1 MLKRFKTKKVD
12 GDWLNTN
19 FPCMMAC
26 PAHTNAG
33 RYVGLIAE
41 GRFEEAYRFARD
53 PNPLASI
60 CGRVCAHP
68 CETACRRGEIDKPI
82 SIRALKRFLTERYGP
97 ESKNRVDINAGR
109 GQKKLP
115 YKVAVV
121 GGGPVGLSAA
131 HDLALMGYSVTI
143 FEAAPV
149 AGGMLYLGIP
159 EYRLPRDV
167 VEAQVREILETG
179 DITLKLNHAAGRDF
193 MVSDLR
199 QQGFNAVLVAVG
211 AHRSRDLSIPGVDLD
226 GVHKGIDFLLNVNL
240 GYKFTI
246 GKKVIVIGGGNV
258 AMDVARSA
266 AREVVKQHAAGVQ
279 DVEPSQ
285 ENVAAVAT
293 REMVD
298 ISLSA
303 LRMGAQEVNIVC
315 LERRY
320 EMPAA
325 LEEIEEAEAEGI
337 IVHAGFG
344 PKRILGKAGKVTALE
359 TLQTK
364 WVFDQNKRFN
374 PAFYE
379 GTESQIECDTV
390 IMAIGQAPKLDFL
403 KPEDGVEI
411 SPRGLITVN
420 PQTLMTSASGIFAG
434 GDCVFG
440 PRLIIDSVADGKR
453 AAIGIDEY
461 LRGQKHPEPI
471 IEVEVLKRH
480 GMPLDYLDINRQP
493 VPVLPLERRT
503 GVTEV
508 EIGYDAQSAIEEAQ
522 RCLHCWVN
530 TVFEGTPEDGSMC
543 ILCGGCVDV
552 CPENCLEL
560 VSLDRIEFT
569 QETVQHIRDNQECF
583 GVELDEVAA
592 DELGIVTGSAMLKDE
607 TRCIRCGLCA
617 MRCPVGTIT
626 MESYNL
632 VAAEPTGLISIQ
644 AIDAALR
651 PKPTVAVP
659 VTTGGPSR

>member
-1 MLKRFKTKKVD
+1 MLKRYKDKKVD
-12 GDWLNTN
+12 RDWLNTN

-33 RYVGLIAE
+33 RYVALIGE
-41 GRFEEAYRFARD
+41 GRFEEAYKFARD

-68 CETACRRGEIDKPI
+68 CETACRRGEIDRPI
-82 SIRALKRFLTERYGP
+82 AIRALKRFLTERYGP
-97 ESKNRVDINAGR
+97 ESKHPLDINAGR
-109 GQKKLP
+109 GQQKLGF
-115 YKVAVV
+115 KVAVV
-121 GGGPVGLSAA
+121 GGGPVGLAAA

-193 MVSDLR
+193 MISDVR
-199 QQGFNAVLVAVG
+199 HQGFDALLIAVG
-211 AHRSRDLSIPGVDLD
+211 AQRSRDLTIPGVDLD

-266 AREVVKQHAAGVQ
+266 AREVVRQHVAGVE
-279 DVEPSQ
+279 DAEPSL
-285 ENVAAVAT
+285 ENVSAVAA
-293 REMVD
+293 REMMDV
-298 ISLSA
+298 SLSA
-303 LRMGAQEVNIVC
+303 LRLGAQEVHIVC
-315 LERRY
+315 LEKRD

-337 IVHAGFG
+337 IMHPGLG
-344 PKRILGKAGKVTALE
+344 PKRMIGKDGRVVALE
-359 TLQTK
+359 TLTTK
-364 WVFDQNKRFN
+364 WVFDHNKRFN

-379 GTESQIECDTV
+379 GSETQLECDTI
-390 IMAIGQAPKLDFL
+390 IMAIGQAPRLEFL

-411 SPRGLITVN
+411 SPRGLIAVN
-420 PQTLMTSASGIFAG
+420 PQTLMTSAAGIFAG

-453 AAIGIDEY
+453 AAVGIDEF
-461 LRGQKHPEPI
+461 LRGHKHPEPLV
-471 IEVEVLKRH
+471 EVEVFKRH
-480 GMPLDYLDINRQP
+480 SMPLQLLDLVRPPIP
-493 VPVLPLERRT
+493 MVPLERRT
-503 GVTEV
+503 GLTEV
-508 EIGYDAQSAIEEAQ
+508 EIGYDSQTAMEEAQ

-530 TVFEGTPEDGSMC
+530 TIFEGSPEDGSMC

-552 CPENCLEL
+552 CPENCLQL
-560 VSLDRIEFT
+560 VSLDRIAFEP
-569 QETVQHIRDNQECF
+569 ETVQQIRENQELF
-583 GVELDEVAA
+583 GVELDEVRA
-592 DELGIVTGSAMLKDE
+592 DELGVVTGSAMLKDE

-617 MRCPVGTIT
+617 ARCPVGTIT

-632 VAAEPTGLISIQ
+632 VPAEPTGLISVE
-644 AIDAALR
+644 AIDAGAR
-651 PKPTVAVP
+651 ARVP
-659 VTTGGPSR
+659 VAGTTPR

>member
-1 MLKRFKTKKVD
+1 LLKRFKDKKVD
-12 GDWLNTN
+12 RDWLNTN

-33 RYVGLIAE
+33 RYVALIAE
-41 GRFEEAYRFARD
+41 GRFEEAYKFARD

-68 CETACRRGEIDKPI
+68 CETACRRGDIDRPI
-82 SIRALKRFLTERYGP
+82 AIRALKRFLTERHGP
-97 ESKNRVDINAGR
+97 ESKHPVDINAGR
-109 GQKKLP
+109 EQKKLP
-115 YKVAVV
+115 FKVAVV

-167 VEAQVREILETG
+167 VEAQVREILATG
-179 DITLKLNHAAGRDF
+179 DITLKLNQAAGRDF
-193 MVSDLR
+193 TVSDLR
-199 QQGFNAVLVAVG
+199 HQGFDSVLVAVG
-211 AHRSRDLSIPGVDLD
+211 AHRSRDLTIPGVDLD
-226 GVHKGIDFLLNVNL
+226 GVYKGIDFLLNVNL

-266 AREVVKQHAAGVQ
+266 AREVVRQHVAGVE
-279 DVEPSQ
+279 DLEPSL
-285 ENVAAVAT
+285 ESVSAVAT
-293 REMVD
+293 KEMVD
-298 ISLSA
+298 VSLSA
-303 LRMGAQEVNIVC
+303 LRLGAQEVHLVC
-315 LERRY
+315 LEKRE

-325 LEEIEEAEAEGI
+325 LEEIEEAETEGI
-337 IVHAGFG
+337 VMHPGLG
-344 PKRILGKAGKVTALE
+344 PKRMIGKDGKVVALE
-359 TLQTK
+359 TLKTK
-364 WVFDQNKRFN
+364 WVFDQNRRFN

-379 GTESQIECDTV
+379 GSETQLECDTI
-390 IMAIGQAPKLDFL
+390 IMAVGQAPNLDFL
-403 KPEDGVEI
+403 KPEDGVEK
-411 SPRGLITVN
+411 SPRGLIAVN
-420 PQTLMTSASGIFAG
+420 PQTLMTSANGIFAG

-453 AAIGIDEY
+453 AAVGIDEF

-471 IEVEVLKRH
+471 VEVEVFKRH
-480 GMPLDYLDINRQP
+480 SMPLELLDLVRPAIP
-493 VPVLPLERRT
+493 MLPLERRT

-508 EIGYDAQSAIEEAQ
+508 EVGYDAQTAMEEAQ

-530 TVFEGTPEDGSMC
+530 TIFEGSPEDGSMC

-552 CPENCLEL
+552 CPENCLSL
-560 VSLDRIEFT
+560 VSLDRIQFEP
-569 QETVQHIRDNQECF
+569 ETVQQILEHQNLF

-617 MRCPVGTIT
+617 ARCPVGTIT

-632 VAAEPTGLISIQ
+632 VSAERTGLISIES
-644 AIDAALR
+644 IDGPLR
-651 PKPTVAVP
+651 PKSPVAV
-659 VTTGGPSR
+659 GGPK

>member
-1 MLKRFKTKKVD
+1 MLKRYKDKRVD
-12 GDWLNTN
+12 RDWLNSN

-41 GRFEEAYRFARD
+41 GRFEEAYKLARD

-68 CETACRRGEIDKPI
+68 CETACRRGENDRPI
-82 SIRALKRFLTERYGP
+82 SIRALKRFLIVRYGP
-97 ESKNRVDINAGR
+97 ESKRPVDINAGR
-109 GQKKLP
+109 QQAKLP
-115 YKVAVV
+115 FKVAVV

-167 VEAQVREILETG
+167 VEAQVREILATG
-179 DITLKLNHAAGRDF
+179 DIALKLNHTAGKDF
-193 MVSDLR
+193 TISDLR
-199 QQGFNAVLVAVG
+199 HQGFDAVLLAVG

-226 GVHKGIDFLLNVNL
+226 GVYKGIDFLLNVNL

-266 AREVVKQHAAGVQ
+266 AREVVRQHVAGVE
-279 DVEPSQ
+279 DLEPSA
-285 ENVAAVAT
+285 ENVAAVAA

-303 LRMGAQEVNIVC
+303 LRLGATEVKLVC
-315 LERRY
+315 LEKRE

-337 IVHAGFG
+337 VMHPGLG
-344 PKRILGKAGKVTALE
+344 PKRMIGKEGRVIALE
-359 TLQTK
+359 ALKTK
-364 WVFDQNKRFN
+364 WVFDVNRRFN

-379 GTESQIECDTV
+379 GSETQLDCDTV
-390 IMAIGQAPKLDFL
+390 IMAIGQAPRLDFL
-403 KPEDGVEI
+403 KPEDKVEL
-411 SPRGLITVN
+411 SPRGLIAIN
-420 PQTLMTSASGIFAG
+420 PQTLMTSADGIFAG
-434 GDCVFG
+434 GDCAFG

-453 AAIGIDEY
+453 AAVGIDEY

-471 IEVEVLKRH
+471 IEVEIFKRH
-480 GMPLDYLDINRQP
+480 SMPLELLDLARQP
-493 VPVLPLERRT
+493 VPMLPLERRT

-508 EIGYDAQSAIEEAQ
+508 EVGYDAASAMQEAQ

-530 TVFEGTPEDGSMC
+530 TIFEGTPEDGTMC

-552 CPENCLEL
+552 CPEKCLEL
-560 VSLDRIEFT
+560 VSLDRIAFEP
-569 QETVQHIRDNQECF
+569 ETIQQIRDNQELF
-583 GVELDEVAA
+583 GVELDEVKA
-592 DELGIVTGSAMLKDE
+592 DELGVVTGSAMLKDE

-617 MRCPVGTIT
+617 ARCPVGTIT

-632 VAAEPTGLISIQ
+632 LPAEATGLISIE
-644 AIDAALR
+644 AID
-651 PKPTVAVP
+651 
-659 VTTGGPSR
+659 GPFRAKAPLAGAGSR